1 MDRSALPPES
11 SAKTALA
18 GLSAGQYASFVVRV
32 WGRGGDLVQ
41 GQITHTATRRTVRF
55 RTPQSMLAFI
65 VAHLGAPQGDAA
77 VESNADE
84 R

>member
-1 MDRSALPPES
+1 VGVTRSLVGTQEEGALR
-11 SAKTALA
+11 
-18 GLSAGQYASFVVRV
+18 LSAGQYASFVVRV
-32 WGRGGDLVQ
+32 WSRRGDLVQ

-65 VAHLGAPQGDAA
+65 LAHLGAPQGDAP
-77 VESNADE
+77 VESTAED